1 MKTLVKLSLLAF
13 LLPVFGY
20 AQGPDDRG
28 RERIDAMRIAYITEN
43 VGFTTEEAQKFWPLH
58 NEFEAKM
65 EDIRRERHS
74 IMEGRMR
81 NPELTDVDDEDLAE
95 EMLKMFELEQREL
108 NLKKEY
114 HTKYLS
120 VLSPKKVALLYM
132 AQEKFKREL
141 IRRISNR
148 GRPEGEY
155 PERGRG
161 PRPE

>member
-1 MKTLVKLSLLAF
+1 MKALVKLTLLAF
-13 LLPVFGY
+13 LLPLYGH
-20 AQGPDDRG
+20 AQEPDDRG
-28 RERIDAMRIAYITEN
+28 RERIDAMRIAYITEQ
-43 VGFTTEEAQKFWPLH
+43 VDFSTEEAQKFWPLH

-65 EDIRRERHS
+65 EVIRRERHA
-74 IMEGRMR
+74 IMERRMR
-81 NPELTDVDDEDLAE
+81 NPELTNADEEELAE
-95 EMLKMFELEQREL
+95 EMLTMFELDQREL

-148 GRPEGEY
+148 GRPERDY
-155 PERGRG
+155 PQRGRG
-161 PRPE
+161 SRPE